1 MTNFIRY
8 SQRFNTHKHPYI
20 QLLGLINIILIN
32 SSSYTFGFYNVT
44 IGFAWWFTISMLILY
59 LLHVPEK
66 FYTFPWL
73 PFEIAGICLMTLL
86 YFIASLISVLKPN
99 VLATFAGI
107 FGLIT
112 TGVYFY
118 SGFLK
123 FKQWKGGELAQGT
136 LVNRSTSSTVHVQSA
151 PSAFPA

>member
-1 MTNFIRY
+1 
-8 SQRFNTHKHPYI
+8 
-20 QLLGLINIILIN
+20 LLGLINIILIN
-32 SSSYTFGFYNVT
+32 ASAYTFGYFNFV
-44 IGFAWWFTISMLILY
+44 IGFAWFFTIGSLLLY
-59 LLHVPEK
+59 LFHIPEK
-66 FYTFPWL
+66 FYTLPWL
-73 PFEIAGICLMTLL
+73 PAELGGICLMTLL

-99 VLATFAGI
+99 VLATFAGL

-123 FKQWKGGELAQGT
+123 FKQWKSGELAQGT
-136 LVNRSTSSTVHVQSA
+136 LISRSTTTSVHPNIQTT